1 MTEPILIKR
10 LQKLKKKKNPFTEKV
25 ARKPRNYLVKYFP
38 SEDKRLS
45 LVTCFS
51 LQNYIY
57 LLQDN
62 GDYSWEYWPKCITC
76 LYY

>member
-1 MTEPILIKR
+1 MTEPILMKS
-10 LQKLKKKKNPFTEKV
+10 LQIKKKKITEKV
-25 ARKPRNYLVKYFP
+25 ARKPRNHLVKYFP

-57 LLQDN
+57 LL
-62 GDYSWEYWPKCITC
+62 
-76 LYY
+76 

>member
-10 LQKLKKKKNPFTEKV
+10 LQKLKKKIPFTEKV

-45 LVTCFS
+45 LQLASVS
-51 LQNYIY
+51 KLY
-57 LLQDN
+57 LPLQDN
-62 GDYSWEYWPKCITC
+62 ETIAGNIG
-76 LYY
+76 LNV